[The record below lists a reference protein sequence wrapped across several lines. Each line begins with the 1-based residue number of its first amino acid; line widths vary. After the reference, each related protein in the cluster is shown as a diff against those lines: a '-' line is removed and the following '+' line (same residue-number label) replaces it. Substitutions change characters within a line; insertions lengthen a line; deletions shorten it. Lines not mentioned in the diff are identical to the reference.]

1 MCYAEKNS
9 RKCNRTLTNHRRNS
23 LVYKEKSS
31 ETTVFEYL
39 RNYKAVLVQ
48 CFWEAFW
55 QSISLN
61 CLIKKEVRLQIKDKT
76 VRNSLTEIDTQIHKW
91 TLNISKAIEYSNTQR
106 NNPRFCNESEWLLKS
121 LNHRIIWVE
130 KDI

>member
-48 CFWEAFW
+48 CF
-55 QSISLN
+55 
-61 CLIKKEVRLQIKDKT
+61 
-76 VRNSLTEIDTQIHKW
+76 
-91 TLNISKAIEYSNTQR
+91 
-106 NNPRFCNESEWLLKS
+106 
-121 LNHRIIWVE
+121 
-130 KDI
+130 